1 MIEMVEMDEDLV
13 SQERLSPYPPE
24 NTQVVETAVG
34 ILVGW
39 HRCSTHAAFN
49 ELTAVSE
56 RRRIPICNMASAL
69 VTLASRGA
77 NPQVSGTAAQQAAQR
92 EWGRNYWI

>member
-1 MIEMVEMDEDLV
+1 MVAMVEDLV
-13 SQERLSPYPPE
+13 SEDGLSPYPPE
-24 NTQVVETAVG
+24 SMRIVETAVG

-39 HRCSTHAAFN
+39 HRCSTRAAFN

-56 RRRIPICNMASAL
+56 RRRIPICSMASAL

-77 NPQVSGTAAQQAAQR
+77 NPQASGTAAQQAAEK